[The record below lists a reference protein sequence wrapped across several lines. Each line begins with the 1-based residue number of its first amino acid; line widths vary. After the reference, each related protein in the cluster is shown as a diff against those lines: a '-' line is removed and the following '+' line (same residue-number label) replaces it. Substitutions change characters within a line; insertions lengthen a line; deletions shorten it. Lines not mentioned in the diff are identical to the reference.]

1 MEALLASLDQPKLKE
16 LMFKNLCTHGCIAIF
31 SIALTACATPDT
43 QPNTVTVEQKT
54 VTTEKT
60 IISEKTVTT
69 EKTSPVGTS
78 STITSTTMDTKIV
91 GVVTSPLGDLNLIRS
106 EIPAAL
112 IAAVK
117 GPYLTLLDKSCEAI
131 SNEVRA
137 LDNALG
143 ADLDAPAGVDPDL
156 FDKGAAELGNAAVG
170 ALQRTVDGAIPFR
183 SWIRKFSGAEKHSRE
198 VATAVAAG
206 IVRRSFL
213 KGLGQAS
220 NCQPPAAPRYQN
232 K

>member
-1 MEALLASLDQPKLKE
+1 ML
-16 LMFKNLCTHGCIAIF
+16 KNLCTHGCIAVF
-31 SIALTACATPDT
+31 SIALAACATPDT
-43 QPNTVTVEQKT
+43 KPNTVTAEQKT

-60 IISEKTVTT
+60 ITTEKTVTT
-69 EKTSPVGTS
+69 EKISPVGSSSTSTS
-78 STITSTTMDTKIV
+78 STMDTKIV
-91 GVVTSPLGDLNLIRS
+91 GVVTSPLSDFNLIRS

-112 IAAVK
+112 TAAVK
-117 GPYLTLLDKSCEAI
+117 GPYLALVDKSCDAI
-131 SNEVRA
+131 ANEVRA
-137 LDNALG
+137 LDSALG
-143 ADLDAPAGVDPDL
+143 LDLDAPAGVDPDL
-156 FDKGAAELGNAAVG
+156 FEKGSAELGNAAVG

-213 KGLGQAS
+213 KGLGLAS
-220 NCQPPAAPRYQN
+220 ACQPPAAPRYLV